1 MGIISPT
8 NKVNNKPYSGSK
20 KALADAMSYAANQNV
35 ESPVSGERTTQWQAV
50 VDRLYKTAIYAESD
64 KDATSAAK
72 VIRDTL
78 FGRPAVQKQEKIAD
92 IPRTVFV
99 IKNNELK
106 QIEEKAARAT
116 PDEEDLEE
124 QSEFSVRIEDGEE
137 VVV

>member
-20 KALADAMSYAANQNV
+20 KALADAMSYAANQYV

>member
-8 NKVNNKPYSGSK
+8 NKVNNKLYSGSK
-20 KALADAMSYAANQNV
+20 KALADAMSYAANQYV